1 MNFKMLFSSLMFFLF
16 SISVSGQNIVGTYK
30 YDYKRKYDLQN
41 VSLEIKI
48 LNDSTFIING
58 YEGNKPNPVSYKK
71 SEECG
76 RIKKVKK
83 NHFLFTQYD
92 SVAKKDSDQPV
103 KITTRKIIF
112 YGYKSVKVNKLV
124 KAFELKKARI

>member
-1 MNFKMLFSSLMFFLF
+1 MLLSSLMLFLF
-16 SISVSGQNIVGTYK
+16 SISVIGQNIVGTYK

-41 VSLEIKI
+41 VSLEVKI
-48 LNDSTFIING
+48 LNDSTFIINS

-71 SEECG
+71 SEESG

-83 NHFLFTQYD
+83 NHFIFSQYD
-92 SVAKKDSDQPV
+92 SVAKKDSNLPV

-112 YGYKSVKVNKLV
+112 YGYKSTKVNKLV
-124 KAFELKKARI
+124 KAFELKKHRL